1 MAFVVVNTAT
11 NSWTHVSH
19 LDSGEL
25 GPLQLPAECGRW
37 VWGARGAG
45 GTIPQSLAPQRPCA
59 GEPPGQPVLP
69 PDASKGLPSAP
80 WGKEDSIRWFPHGL
94 VFTESFT
101 QSVVGRSWDSRSS
114 EISLPLVLWT
124 GAMVTQVHTP
134 GPLPW
139 FPWTAGSG
147 CHSSTG
153 VSFLSQPENMFSINR
168 WVKMERSICLTSV
181 LRGVL
186 CYIHTY
192 LCKSFKQCVFQCGF
206 YFLSH
211 STLFFNKVVL

>member
-1 MAFVVVNTAT
+1 MAFLVVNTAT

-25 GPLQLPAECGRW
+25 GLLQLPAECGRW

-45 GTIPQSLAPQRPCA
+45 GDHATEPGSSEALCWGASWPARPSSGCKQGAAISTTRKRRLRKVVPAWNRLHRVVYSQSWGRPGTVGLQNSLFHSCFEQEPWWPKCTPLAP
-59 GEPPGQPVLP
+59 
-69 PDASKGLPSAP
+69 
-80 WGKEDSIRWFPHGL
+80 
-94 VFTESFT
+94 
-101 QSVVGRSWDSRSS
+101 
-114 EISLPLVLWT
+114 PLVSLDCRLWLT
-124 GAMVTQVHTP
+124 LQH
-134 GPLPW
+134 W
-139 FPWTAGSG
+139 SFP
-147 CHSSTG
+147 
-153 VSFLSQPENMFSINR
+153 LSQPENMFSINR
-168 WVKMERSICLTSV
+168 WVKMERSICLASV

-211 STLFFNKVVL
+211 STLFFGT